1 MDDATLER
9 LLQVFDE
16 RSYEINRKY
25 LIKAAKHLKEIGEMP
40 PSDVHRIAEMR
51 RMNTSMREIAQAMA
65 EELGIA
71 EADVDA
77 VLAQIAKENDWAA
90 HTMLANGGEKI
101 PIRQNAPL
109 VRMLE
114 AVSATTHGALSNL
127 SNTTIDNSAYR
138 SSVDK
143 AIHAVVTG
151 VADYNSVIRQCVHT
165 MAHEGMKVKYPSGYE
180 RRLDTAVRQNVLDG
194 MRQVNRESMR
204 ILGESYGAD
213 GVEIDAHGLCADDHL
228 PYQGRQYT
236 LEEFEKI
243 QDSLER
249 PFGQWNCRHNI
260 HYIVL
265 GASPPAY
272 SEAELEEMEQ
282 NSTEQIEI
290 DGVTKTRYEWSQTMR
305 RLETEARYQ
314 NDETEALRAIGD
326 KAGVRM
332 SDKAASEIVD
342 AYDEVWRAAGL
353 EPQYWRMYVGKAK

>member
-1 MDDATLER
+1 MDDATLEK

-16 RSYEINRKY
+16 RSWEINRQY
-25 LIKAAKHLKEIGEMP
+25 LIKAAKHLKEIGELP
-40 PSDVHRIAEMR
+40 PSDVHRLAEMR
-51 RMNTSMREIAQAMA
+51 RMNTSMREISQAIA

-71 EADVDA
+71 DADVDA

-151 VADYNSVIRQCVHT
+151 MADYNSVIRQCVRQ
-165 MAHEGMKVKYPSGYE
+165 MAHEGLKVKYPSGYE

-236 LEEFEKI
+236 VKEFDEL
-243 QDSLER
+243 QESLER

-260 HYIVL
+260 HYIVM

-272 SEAELEEMEQ
+272 SEAELAEMKH
-282 NSTEQIEI
+282 NSTEKIEI
-290 DGVTKTRYEWSQTMR
+290 DGVTKSRYEWSQTMR

-332 SDKAASEIVD
+332 SDKAAAEIVD
-342 AYDEVWRAAGL
+342 AYDEVWRAIGL
-353 EPQYWRMYVGKAK
+353 QPQYWRMYVGKAK

>member
-1 MDDATLER
+1 M
-9 LLQVFDE
+9 
-16 RSYEINRKY
+16 
-25 LIKAAKHLKEIGEMP
+25 
-40 PSDVHRIAEMR
+40 
-51 RMNTSMREIAQAMA
+51 
-65 EELGIA
+65 
-71 EADVDA
+71 
-77 VLAQIAKENDWAA
+77 
-90 HTMLANGGEKI
+90 
-101 PIRQNAPL
+101 
-109 VRMLE
+109 
-114 AVSATTHGALSNL
+114 
-127 SNTTIDNSAYR
+127 
-138 SSVDK
+138 
-143 AIHAVVTG
+143 
-151 VADYNSVIRQCVHT
+151 ADYNSVIRQCVRQ
-165 MAHEGMKVKYPSGYE
+165 MAHEGLKVKYPSGYE

-236 LEEFEKI
+236 VKEFDEL
-243 QDSLER
+243 QESLER

-272 SEAELEEMEQ
+272 SEAELAEMEY
-282 NSTEQIEI
+282 NSTERIEI
-290 DGVTKTRYEWSQTMR
+290 DGVTKSRYEWSQTMR

-342 AYDEVWRAAGL
+342 AYDEVCRAAGL
-353 EPQYWRMYVGKAK
+353 EPKYEQMYVGRASSILTTSTLPDRISIQDTVILQSLGAKAADYDIEDADGTIYHHYLEKTRVQNVEVFAGYGTRTPLREEVVEGLTKEFGGEERLWQHVKGFGIIDVDGSGEEAEVHWFYQEATGQVKHKIKRWIK